1 MPLPIVLPDLWRQT
15 GLGDLHCETTMA
27 TRTKAAD
34 TRKKKT
40 DVLPRQKGRPR
51 STAPRIGSE
60 KVVDTARQLLRQPRP
75 LQISRSEV
83 AKAAGVDEKLVRYYF
98 ENYEDLLDQ
107 VTDGSIA
114 ELEKVMIEASKPQ
127 KKPSHVVRERVSAL
141 IGFLAE
147 NPTFFKLLV
156 DRVYSATG
164 KAAQT
169 RLEDLN
175 ARAYQRH
182 LGAVQAGRKAG
193 EFRDDFDPRLLYIA
207 IVGMSEFFTTGR
219 PVVEYI
225 FGESG
230 DKVQARYEKFVFDL
244 ILRGIGRK

>member
-1 MPLPIVLPDLWRQT
+1 
-15 GLGDLHCETTMA
+15 MA
-27 TRTKAAD
+27 TRTKAAG
-34 TRKKKT
+34 TQKKKKA
-40 DVLPRQKGRPR
+40 DAAPRQKGRPR
-51 STAPRIGSE
+51 STAARIGSE

-107 VTDGSIA
+107 VTDDSIA
-114 ELEKVMIEASKPQ
+114 ELEKVMTEASKPQ
-127 KKPSHVVRERVSAL
+127 KKPSHVVRERVAAL

-156 DRVYSATG
+156 DRVYSASG
-164 KAAQT
+164 KAAQA

-175 ARAYQRH
+175 TRAYERH
-182 LGAVQAGRKAG
+182 LGAIQAGRKAG

-219 PVVEYI
+219 PVVEFI

-244 ILRGIGRK
+244 IVRGIGRKPPG

>member
-1 MPLPIVLPDLWRQT
+1 
-15 GLGDLHCETTMA
+15 MA
-27 TRTKAAD
+27 TRTKAAG
-34 TRKKKT
+34 TRKNKL
-40 DVLPRQKGRPR
+40 DSVPRQKGRPR
-51 STAPRIGSE
+51 STAAKIGSE

-114 ELEKVMIEASKPQ
+114 ELEKVMTEASKPQ
-127 KKPSHVVRERVSAL
+127 KKPSHVVRERARAL

-147 NPTFFKLLV
+147 NPAFFKLLV
-156 DRVYSATG
+156 DRVYGATG
-164 KAAQT
+164 KAAQA

-175 ARAYQRH
+175 ARAYERH
-182 LGAVQAGRKAG
+182 LGAIQAGRKAG

-207 IVGMSEFFTTGR
+207 IIGMSEFFTTGR
-219 PVVEYI
+219 PVVEFI
-225 FGESG
+225 FGESA
-230 DKVQARYEKFVFDL
+230 DKVRGRYEKFVFDL
-244 ILRGIGRK
+244 LMRGIGKK

>member
-1 MPLPIVLPDLWRQT
+1 
-15 GLGDLHCETTMA
+15 MA
-27 TRTKAAD
+27 TRTKAAG

-40 DVLPRQKGRPR
+40 DSVPRQKGRPR
-51 STAPRIGSE
+51 STAAKIGSE

-114 ELEKVMIEASKPQ
+114 ELEKVMTEASKPQ
-127 KKPSHVVRERVSAL
+127 KKPSHVVRERASAL

-147 NPTFFKLLV
+147 NPAFFKLLV
-156 DRVYSATG
+156 DRVYGATG
-164 KAAQT
+164 KAAQA

-175 ARAYQRH
+175 ARAYERH
-182 LGAVQAGRKAG
+182 LGAIQAGRKAG

-207 IVGMSEFFTTGR
+207 IIGMSEFFTTGR
-219 PVVEYI
+219 PVVEFI
-225 FGESG
+225 FGESA
-230 DKVQARYEKFVFDL
+230 DKVRGRYEKFVFDL
-244 ILRGIGRK
+244 LMRGIGKK